1 MPCTSVKGQV
11 LADLVAE
18 FAKTPS
24 EDELEERNTDRK
36 SVGVMSLQVP
46 LPWMV
51 YVDGATNHRQY
62 GVGLVLISPEKITIE
77 KSLRL
82 GFSATNNEAEYETLL
97 VRMTM
102 VQKMGGKTVEIF
114 SNSRLVVGQDQGEL
128 EARHPRMQEYLS
140 QVRHLQS
147 RFKSFVLSQ
156 VPRSRNAHADSLA
169 KLATS
174 SAQGLPRIILVENL
188 CKPSKMGRNVVHIH
202 QIRVRPSWMDPIVLF
217 LKEDVLPESK
227 FEANKIQRKASQF
240 WLSMDQKLYKRS
252 FFGPYLLCVHPEA
265 VELLLEELHEGIC
278 GSHTGGKSLSHRAFT
293 QGYWWPNMQEEVQEY
308 VKKCDQCQRFA
319 PNIHQLGGVLN
330 PLSSPWSFAQ
340 WSLDIVSP
348 FPKAAGN
355 KSYLLVGT
363 DYFTK

>member
-1 MPCTSVKGQV
+1 MPCTFVKGQV

-82 GFSATNNEAEYETLL
+82 GFSTTNNEAEYETLL

-128 EARHPRMQEYLS
+128 EARHP
-140 QVRHLQS
+140 
-147 RFKSFVLSQ
+147 
-156 VPRSRNAHADSLA
+156 
-169 KLATS
+169 
-174 SAQGLPRIILVENL
+174 
-188 CKPSKMGRNVVHIH
+188 
-202 QIRVRPSWMDPIVLF
+202 
-217 LKEDVLPESK
+217 
-227 FEANKIQRKASQF
+227 
-240 WLSMDQKLYKRS
+240 
-252 FFGPYLLCVHPEA
+252 
-265 VELLLEELHEGIC
+265 
-278 GSHTGGKSLSHRAFT
+278 
-293 QGYWWPNMQEEVQEY
+293 
-308 VKKCDQCQRFA
+308 
-319 PNIHQLGGVLN
+319 
-330 PLSSPWSFAQ
+330 
-340 WSLDIVSP
+340 
-348 FPKAAGN
+348 
-355 KSYLLVGT
+355 
-363 DYFTK
+363 